1 MRKYSTCKFFLMQ
14 FEVHFVIEQTQNTH
28 LKSDT
33 MATICDNLAPMI
45 DGMMADCIFLWRILW
60 HWSSKTNLISFD
72 ISFLPYV

>member
-45 DGMMADCIFLWRILW
+45 DGMMADCIFL
-60 HWSSKTNLISFD
+60 
-72 ISFLPYV
+72 